1 MTTAHAV
8 IGPKIEIGKDFIRV
22 TDLIVQNQ
30 VLSQIL
36 SEKPI
41 EEQLMTL
48 ETILKLGAETYRL
61 FGTTATNESIEK
73 VGEKIATEISG
84 KGEALIKDVK
94 NIAAQM
100 VANSGELSVRAT
112 LDIWRAEFSKML
124 ELKFDPENKASIL
137 SQFDDLIQK
146 KSQDQNA
153 EIMNRLDFN
162 VPTSAI
168 NMLQK
173 NLNEHVTSQ
182 FGELGLKV
190 DEITKS
196 LAKAEQAKIDKK
208 VQASRGMDFEAA
220 LFQIVASF
228 AHIKSDVA
236 DNPGA
241 QKISGLSG
249 NDEGDITVEVSP
261 KETHGENVAFVWEG
275 KLRKDTISIKQCMEE
290 LQKGMINRGCKV
302 GIIAVEKV
310 SGLSAQTGDVFK
322 EINDTMAVLVLD
334 PNDIDENAVHLAY
347 LWARW
352 KCLMDLGAAL
362 DTALVMTGINSIKQ
376 AMKSIS
382 TMRTNNTAVLRAI
395 DSNSALFTALEN
407 NVAAE
412 LEKLSKAIDEVNAE
426 KSEPLEQ

>member
-8 IGPKIEIGKDFIRV
+8 IGPKIEIGTDFIRII
-22 TDLIVQNQ
+22 DLIVQNPG
-30 VLSQIL
+30 LSQTL
-36 SEKPI
+36 LEKPT
-41 EEQLMTL
+41 EEQIMTL
-48 ETILKLGAETYRL
+48 ETIIKLGAETYRL

-84 KGEALIKDVK
+84 KGDALIKDVK

-112 LDIWRAEFSKML
+112 LDIWRTEFSKML
-124 ELKFDPENKASIL
+124 EQKFDPENKASIL

-146 KSQDQNA
+146 KSQVQNA
-153 EIMNRLDFN
+153 EIMSRLDFN

-173 NLNEHVTSQ
+173 NLNDHVTSQ
-182 FGELGLKV
+182 LGELGLKV
-190 DEITKS
+190 DEITKN

-208 VQASRGMDFEAA
+208 VQASRGIDFEAN
-220 LFQIVASF
+220 LFEIVASF
-228 AHIKSDVA
+228 AHIKSDIA

-249 NDEGDITVEVSP
+249 NDEGDITVQVSP
-261 KETHGENVAFVWEG
+261 KETHGENVFFVWEG
-275 KLRKDTISIKQCMEE
+275 KLRQGTISAKQCMDE
-290 LQKGMINRGCKV
+290 LQKGIINRGCNV
-302 GIIAVEKV
+302 GIIAVENF
-310 SGLSAQTGDVFK
+310 SGLSTQTGDVFK

-334 PNDIDENAVHLAY
+334 PLDIDRNAVHLAY

-352 KCLMDLGAAL
+352 KCLMNLGTSL
-362 DTALVMTGINSIKQ
+362 DSALVVNGINSIKQ
-376 AMKSIS
+376 AMKSVT
-382 TMRTNNTAVLRAI
+382 TMRSNNSTVLRAI
-395 DSNSALFTALEN
+395 ETNNGLFEALEN
-407 NVAAE
+407 NITAE

-426 KSEPLEQ
+426 KSAQLDQ